1 MSFKT
6 NWEPDRVAGRLE
18 RIIQKTGPSNI
29 HENLTVQ
36 DDPARGGYLIRAE
49 SQNGVLHDTRVRIH
63 VVKNPEGPG
72 STVHVLPTEDS
83 YTSSQ
88 EAQSVE
94 DTLKDRYF
102 SNYDY

>member
-1 MSFKT
+1 MGNANLKGTVTQNQVPTADDNDFVLQ
-6 NWEPDRVAGRLE
+6 NPAGEVIL
-18 RIIQKTGPSNI
+18 
-29 HENLTVQ
+29 
-36 DDPARGGYLIRAE
+36 
-49 SQNGVLHDTRVRIH
+49 